1 MPTPRK
7 KHPTRREKKRTE
19 RKNIKPTDVN
29 TKIVRLLL
37 LTRYD
42 GHFSADR
49 DIRMYLVGGLKKTQD
64 KKIDGKI

>member
-1 MPTPRK
+1 M
-7 KHPTRREKKRTE
+7 
-19 RKNIKPTDVN
+19 DVN

-49 DIRMYLVGGLKKTQD
+49 DIRMWVVSYVGGLKKTED
-64 KKIDGKI
+64 KKIDRKI